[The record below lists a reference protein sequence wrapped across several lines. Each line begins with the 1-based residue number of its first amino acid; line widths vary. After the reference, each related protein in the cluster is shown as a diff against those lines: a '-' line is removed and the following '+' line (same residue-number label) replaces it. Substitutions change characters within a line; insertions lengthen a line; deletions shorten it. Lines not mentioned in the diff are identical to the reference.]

1 LGGKIIAGKAQKVN
15 IYDIILV
22 NYPRALIPQ
31 KNQDNYV
38 YFDRA
43 SPKGL
48 LNRLLWMLGFDIYD
62 IY

>member
-31 KNQDNYV
+31 KNQDNNV

-48 LNRLLWMLGFDIYD
+48 LNR
-62 IY
+62 